1 MKNYLL
7 SLLLIISIAT
17 QAQTYQNPTFG
28 KLTLKTNTLST
39 STARINTQDTITG
52 QVNYIN
58 ALSLPVPTSVINAIK
73 QKAYLS
79 TGLIKNGLISANG
92 DPTKFNITAG
102 IGIISNFD
110 DPENP
115 VSTIINFPAFNSI
128 TPTYLTTG
136 NITYVA
142 INSTPSVVMQ
152 ATPFTPEQRRSL
164 IVLGAT
170 IHSNLTTI
178 NVLNNISAPTNAD
191 TNQLHDFME
200 AVGALNITGNKYT
213 ANGANLQLNKS
224 AGVLFKLGSNFAV
237 DWKNPHEIAQ
247 TGGTSITFRYRTQNG
262 TESADMTS
270 ISPNIYD
277 LNNVLT
283 TVPNNKFTIQTVTV
297 FQTGLTRIQWG
308 QTLYDDLQSAKN
320 ALLTR
325 DFAVENNIKENGVT
339 RAYIIVRNSTT
350 SLQNVSDAYI
360 SEAQKFGGVASGGVA
375 LTLANIV
382 TALGFTPANDTDAV
396 HKTGTETITGVKT
409 FSSDLSLG
417 GNIIGNGS
425 TILKTFWGGAYGGAV
440 QIKTDAFTTDRY
452 SRIGMVN
459 SEGIYYGGMTIDND
473 TNATFSN
480 SVTAASFVKSG
491 GTSSQFLKAD
501 GSSDISVY
509 ATLASPALTGTPTAP
524 TASPGTNTT
533 QIATTAFVNG
543 AIGNGTALSANSIT
557 LLSTSTNTDFPIPFV
572 SSGSSFQNIYNNAP
586 ITINPS
592 TNLVKLGGSMQI
604 TGATTATS
612 FINSTATATNALLA
626 NGTTLANPISGTGTT
641 GYLPK
646 FTSAGVLGNS
656 QVFDNGTN
664 IGIGTTSTTE
674 KLTIDGA
681 IRLGNMKLDHLGLG
695 RIGFNRNT
703 STGEIYDSTK
713 PAFQIQHGDSR
724 LEFQSYASS
733 GVGGAKMYFSD
744 TKMEIES
751 VNGVTATSFVTAG
764 GTSSQ
769 YVKGD
774 GSLSSTAP
782 DSRPY
787 KVYTALISQSG
798 TSAPTVTV
806 LENTL
811 GGNPTLNYTGVGNYG
826 ADLTG
831 AFTPEKT
838 AVIISNGT
846 PLVLSAYRLSND
858 RVLINCGAGN
868 DRITN
873 ATIEIRVYN

>member
-7 SLLLIISIAT
+7 SLLLIFSIAI

-39 STARINTQDTITG
+39 STAKISTQETDG
-52 QVNYIN
+52 QINYIN

-524 TASPGTNTT
+524 TATAGTNTT
-533 QIATTAFVNG
+533 QIATTAFVQ
-543 AIGNGTALSANSIT
+543 AN
-557 LLSTSTNTDFPIPFV
+557 
-572 SSGSSFQNIYNNAP
+572 A
-586 ITINPS
+586 
-592 TNLVKLGGSMQI
+592 
-604 TGATTATS
+604 
-612 FINSTATATNALLA
+612 
-626 NGTTLANPISGTGTT
+626 
-641 GYLPK
+641 
-646 FTSAGVLGNS
+646 
-656 QVFDNGTN
+656 
-664 IGIGTTSTTE
+664 
-674 KLTIDGA
+674 
-681 IRLGNMKLDHLGLG
+681 
-695 RIGFNRNT
+695 
-703 STGEIYDSTK
+703 
-713 PAFQIQHGDSR
+713 
-724 LEFQSYASS
+724 
-733 GVGGAKMYFSD
+733 
-744 TKMEIES
+744 
-751 VNGVTATSFVTAG
+751 
-764 GTSSQ
+764 
-769 YVKGD
+769 
-774 GSLSSTAP
+774 
-782 DSRPY
+782 RPY
-787 KVYTALISQSG
+787 KVYTALLTQTG

-811 GGNPTLNYTGVGNYG
+811 GGNPTLNYIGVGNYG

-831 AFTPEKT
+831 AFTASKT
-838 AVIISNGT
+838 AVIVSNGT

-858 RVLINCGAGN
+858 RVIINCGAGN